1 MPTAMEIYKALPRK
15 NCGECKFP
23 TCLAFAMQLANK
35 KVSLEDCPYVDAGVK
50 ASLQDSA
57 APPIRLVKFGGSAG
71 ELSIG
76 DETELFRHDK
86 KFYHPTIL
94 SLSIGDDIP
103 EDEQKKAIEHA
114 NSLSFERVG
123 QKMQLDS
130 IVLHNAT
137 GKSAPLEALA
147 KHAMSA
153 SKLPVII
160 LGEKAESISAAAQVC
175 KERRPIIGVAKRD
188 TLDSMIS
195 LAKELNLPLCITAEN
210 VEELA
215 KLASLT
221 KEKGVQDIVLD
232 VTRPNLG
239 QQLVDL
245 TIIRRMA
252 VKANFRPLGFP
263 TLVWAGG
270 DGDEVIGATVGIPKY
285 GSIVVLRSSDP
296 ALIYPLL
303 TLRQNIFTDPQV
315 PLQVEEK
322 VYPIGS
328 PRPESPLLFTTNFS
342 LTYFTVAGDIEKSGV
357 PSWLLVANTEG
368 LSVMTSF
375 AAGKLT
381 AESVAKLIE
390 KLQLKEKHTS
400 GSIIIP
406 GMVSRMSGKLEELTG
421 LKVIVGPRESE
432 GLPKFLK
439 NLPK

>member
-1 MPTAMEIYKALPRK
+1 MEIYKALPKK

-35 KVSLEDCPYVDAGVK
+35 KVSLEDCPYVDANLK

-57 APPIRLVKFGGSAG
+57 APPIRLVEFGGSAG

-94 SLSIGDDIP
+94 SLSIRDDLP
-103 EDEQKKAIEHA
+103 EDEQKKTIEHA
-114 NSLSFERVG
+114 SSLIFERVG
-123 QKMQLDS
+123 QKMRLDS
-130 IVLHNAT
+130 LVLQNAT
-137 GKSAPLEALA
+137 GQSAPLEALA
-147 KHAMSA
+147 KNALSN
-153 SKLPVII
+153 SQLPVII
-160 LGEKAESISAAAQVC
+160 LGEKAESISSAARIC
-175 KERRPIIGVAKRD
+175 KERRPIIGVARKD
-188 TLDSMIS
+188 TIDSMVS
-195 LAKELNLPLCITAEN
+195 LAKELDLPLCIGAEN
-210 VEELA
+210 IEELA
-215 KLASLT
+215 KLANLT
-221 KEKGVQDIVLD
+221 KEKSIQDIVLE
-232 VTRPNLG
+232 VTKPNLG

-252 VKANFRPLGFP
+252 VKANYRSLGYP
-263 TLVWAGG
+263 TLVRAGG
-270 DGDEVIGATVGIPKY
+270 DGDEVIGAAVAIPKY
-285 GSIVVLRSSDP
+285 GSIVVLESSDP
-296 ALIYPLL
+296 AVIYPLL

-315 PLQVEEK
+315 PLQVGEK

-328 PRPESPLLFTTNFS
+328 PKPESPLLLTTNFS

-357 PSWLLVANTEG
+357 PSWLLVVNTEG
-368 LSVMTSF
+368 LSVMTAF

-381 AESVAKLIE
+381 AESVAKLFL
-390 KLQLKEKHTS
+390 KLQIKEKYTS

-406 GMVSRMSGKLEELTG
+406 GMISRMSGKLEELTG

-439 NLPK
+439 NLSK